1 MFGEICQALRELL
14 ENSALCEEY
23 STKLMQLAK
32 PRLESPHLAIRKEAK
47 RQMAWLEK
55 LDGKTYDM
63 DSFRSGCALR
73 IVSML
78 QLIQKWEGK

>member
-1 MFGEICQALRELL
+1 
-14 ENSALCEEY
+14 
-23 STKLMQLAK
+23 MQLAK

>member
-1 MFGEICQALRELL
+1 
-14 ENSALCEEY
+14 
-23 STKLMQLAK
+23 
-32 PRLESPHLAIRKEAK
+32 
-47 RQMAWLEK
+47 MAWLEK